1 MGTPAL
7 AVPSLELLRAEYE
20 IVLAVTQPDRPAGRG
35 HKLLPPPVKEYAQA
49 HQIPVAQP
57 ERARDQTFIDLLEET
72 KPDAIAVV
80 AYGQILPRAI
90 LELPQKY
97 FPGGGC
103 INLHFSLLPRWRG
116 AAPVQYAIWH
126 GDEKTGVSTQWMAE
140 KLDAGNLILQREV
153 AVETDETSA
162 TLFEKLTPL
171 GAQTLLETVRLVQRG
186 AAPSTPQQEDDA
198 TYAPTLKREESEI
211 VWTQSAMQ
219 IERHVRAFNPRP
231 TAQCRW
237 KGAPF
242 KVHNARALEASL
254 STLEQS
260 TFGESTSGANP
271 QPGTVIEVRDKVLIA
286 AASGA
291 LELLEVQPPGKAKR
305 NALDWAR
312 GARLQ
317 VGQIME

>member
-7 AVPSLELLRAEYE
+7 AVPSLELLRTEHE

-57 ERARDQTFIDLLEET
+57 DRARDQTFVDLLDEVQ
-72 KPDAIAVV
+72 PDAIAVV

-90 LELPQKY
+90 LDLPQKY

-126 GDEKTGVSTQWMAE
+126 GDQTTGVTTQWMAE
-140 KLDAGNLILQREV
+140 KLDAGNLILQKEI
-153 AVETDETSA
+153 AVESEETSA

-171 GAQTLLETVRLVQRG
+171 GAQTLFETMRLVQST
-186 AAPSTPQQEDDA
+186 AAPSTPQDESNA
-198 TYAPTLKREESEI
+198 TYAPTLKREDSEI
-211 VWTQSAMQ
+211 VWSQSATQ
-219 IERHVRAFNPRP
+219 IEQHVRAFNPRP

-237 KGAPF
+237 NNAPL
-242 KVHNARALEASL
+242 KIHSARAAQ
-254 STLEQS
+254 STLLEDKKAE
-260 TFGESTSGANP
+260 TVEAGTLVEVKESLLVATSS
-271 QPGTVIEVRDKVLIA
+271 GT
-286 AASGA
+286 
-291 LELLEVQPPGKAKR
+291 LELLEVQPPGKAKM

-317 VGQIME
+317 VGQKME